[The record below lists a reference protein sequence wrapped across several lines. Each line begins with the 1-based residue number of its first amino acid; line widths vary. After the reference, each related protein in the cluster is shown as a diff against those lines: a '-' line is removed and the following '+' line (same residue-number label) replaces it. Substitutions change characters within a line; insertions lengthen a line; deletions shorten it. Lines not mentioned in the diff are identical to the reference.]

1 MLGSARELARTLLAF
16 AETRARLAAGELE
29 EQALR
34 LVEIGFWVACAL
46 FFFGLAIV
54 FVSLLVVLAFWD
66 ANRILA
72 ATLLTLFYVVAGVA
86 GALVARARW
95 RERPRLLAATLAE
108 LHKDREHAERAP

>member
-16 AETRARLAAGELE
+16 AETRGRLAAGELE

-34 LVEIGFWVACAL
+34 LVEITLWVACAL

-54 FVSLLVVLAFWD
+54 FLSVVVVLAFWD

-72 ATLLTLFYVVAGVA
+72 AALLAALYLGAGLA
-86 GALVARARW
+86 GALVARKRW
-95 RERPRLLAATLAE
+95 LERPKFLAATLEE
-108 LHKDREHAERAP
+108 LRKDRERAGPAS